1 MIIFTATRKDSD
13 MLGQGDTLHENVE
26 VMHGGTS
33 QNQRQA
39 TIKRFKEGKF
49 NVLVATDVA
58 ARGLDV
64 KGISLV
70 IQLEPPKDTESY
82 IHRSGRTARAG
93 QSGTCVTLFNQKNVE
108 FLERVEEHAGITM
121 DRIEIPDDEAVEAAA
136 AEEAERLKANPLPVF
151 KSKLSGEEGKQ
162 TIVMTKVEE
171 GKLET
176 LGKQEGQDLLK
187 RYWAPKIV
195 ESVVGMR
202 SITDGEGVVFDLGA
216 YMADSF
222 IESFSQ
228 LKQNF
233 SRIEFDVEICDELPE
248 LKDPSDDPDPEPVEE
263 ENADE

>member
-26 VMHGGTS
+26 VMHGGIS

-93 QSGTCVTLFNQKNVE
+93 QSGTCVTFFN
-108 FLERVEEHAGITM
+108 
-121 DRIEIPDDEAVEAAA
+121 
-136 AEEAERLKANPLPVF
+136 
-151 KSKLSGEEGKQ
+151 
-162 TIVMTKVEE
+162 
-171 GKLET
+171 
-176 LGKQEGQDLLK
+176 
-187 RYWAPKIV
+187 
-195 ESVVGMR
+195 
-202 SITDGEGVVFDLGA
+202 
-216 YMADSF
+216 
-222 IESFSQ
+222 
-228 LKQNF
+228 
-233 SRIEFDVEICDELPE
+233 
-248 LKDPSDDPDPEPVEE
+248 
-263 ENADE
+263 